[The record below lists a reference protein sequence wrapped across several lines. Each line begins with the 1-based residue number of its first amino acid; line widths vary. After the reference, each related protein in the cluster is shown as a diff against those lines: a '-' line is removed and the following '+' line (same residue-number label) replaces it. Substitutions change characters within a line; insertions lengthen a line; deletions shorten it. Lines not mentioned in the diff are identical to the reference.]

1 VVKIETQFF
10 HFLFSHRQ
18 LSIVRMQKGSPSVLD
33 SASFRPRYFSTCCAI
48 FLFLVGSTSAFHPF
62 FRPLGTNVA
71 VFAADSSDS
80 MVDDPQTAAVSTTT
94 DNSSNGI
101 TDKNTCESGD
111 MRFGKFIIPEASIF
125 CRSSRTAAFVNL
137 RPIVPGHVLIVP
149 YKIVPYMADLED
161 DDYNALF
168 CMVRTVQK
176 ALKKAYPQTTAFN
189 VAIQD
194 GKAAGQSIPHVHVHV
209 LPRSGGDFERNDDV
223 YDALEAWAPT
233 EVMASSKEKFDIS
246 VPDDADRIDRT
257 PQAMSDEASMY
268 RKFLKE
274 LE

>member
-1 VVKIETQFF
+1 
-10 HFLFSHRQ
+10 
-18 LSIVRMQKGSPSVLD
+18 
-33 SASFRPRYFSTCCAI
+33 
-48 FLFLVGSTSAFHPF
+48 
-62 FRPLGTNVA
+62 
-71 VFAADSSDS
+71 
-80 MVDDPQTAAVSTTT
+80 
-94 DNSSNGI
+94 
-101 TDKNTCESGD
+101 

-161 DDYNALF
+161 DDYNALWN
-168 CMVRTVQK
+168 MVRTVQK

-189 VAIQD
+189 VAVQD

-233 EVMASSKEKFDIS
+233 EAMASCKEKFDIS

-268 RKFLKE
+268 RRILKE